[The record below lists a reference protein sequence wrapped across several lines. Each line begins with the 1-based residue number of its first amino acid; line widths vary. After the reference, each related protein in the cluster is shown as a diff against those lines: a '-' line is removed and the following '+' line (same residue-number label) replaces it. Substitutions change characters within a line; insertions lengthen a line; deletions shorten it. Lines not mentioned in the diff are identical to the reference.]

1 MSITEIAKMANV
13 SKMTVSNVINKR
25 YSKVSKATRE
35 KVERIIQETNYTPNL
50 FARNLKSSSSKII
63 LLAIPQTIDNDPNK
77 DTAFDNP
84 FYGELINSVETN
96 LRKAG
101 YYLMFRFV
109 NDDEILS
116 NLVVNWNIDGVIIL
130 GAIKKEIRTIFRDID
145 VPVVFIDTYADI
157 DDSDTIITEDLLGAQ
172 MATQYLIQSGHQ
184 KIGIVTSS
192 TKEVGVASKRF
203 DGYRKALKDANIPFH
218 KERVLESFPSYE
230 SGILVGHELAQ
241 RESEF
246 DAVFVYSDLMAIGV
260 IKGLKDKGI
269 RIPRDIAVIGFDG
282 LYIGE
287 LCEPKLTTIKQNVTD
302 KGKMAVDLM
311 TRKLSG
317 ESTKIER
324 LVLPVTF
331 VKKESA

>member
-50 FARNLKSSSSKII
+50 FARNLKSNSSKII